1 MRYLLQRRKLLFL
14 IMLSQET
21 KVHFGTRL
29 VQGWDQSKLFS
40 AISWCWQHGI
50 LAGAVYASGESGQS
64 QLCCYQGDFSVTTS
78 LRCQSAPCPG
88 PRHISQC
95 SGHHNWISSQNI
107 SKAYH
112 LALHLPT
119 TPWLKVTGMLE
130 KYKSSTYSELAWFD
144 KGL

>member
-1 MRYLLQRRKLLFL
+1 MRYLLQRRKLLFP
-14 IMLSQET
+14 IKLSQET
-21 KVHFGTRL
+21 KAHFRTGL

-40 AISWCWQHGI
+40 AISWCWQDGI

-64 QLCCYQGDFSVTTS
+64 QLQHFQGYFSVTTS
-78 LRCQSAPCPG
+78 LRRQSSPCPG
-88 PRHISQC
+88 PRHISQW

-112 LALHLPT
+112 LAPQLPT

-130 KYKSSTYSELAWFD
+130 KYKSSTYSKLAWFD
-144 KGL
+144 RGI